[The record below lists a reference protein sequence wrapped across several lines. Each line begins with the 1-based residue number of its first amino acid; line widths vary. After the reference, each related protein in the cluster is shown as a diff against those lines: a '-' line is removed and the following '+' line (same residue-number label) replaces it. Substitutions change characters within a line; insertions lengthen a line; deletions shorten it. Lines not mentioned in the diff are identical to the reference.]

1 MKMARSADDG
11 SLASA
16 AIIENARLAGNYY
29 RISFEVPAAY
39 LGARPGQFVML
50 RVDMR
55 PDPLLGRPFSIYS
68 IAGNGSRASCS
79 VLYRVVGKMTALLSR
94 KAPGE
99 SVHVLGPLGRGFDLS
114 RGPAKALLVAGGT
127 GIAPIS
133 FLAGEL
139 YRRGVPE
146 IFVYYGAKSGED
158 LIGLDDMEK
167 AGFPQRG
174 LRICTEDCSRGER
187 GLVTELLARDIG
199 AFSPG
204 DTCVFAC
211 GPMPMLKSL
220 RAVLAANPLPAQV
233 SIEERMACGMGAC
246 LACAVPAA
254 SKSGGGYVRACQE
267 GPVFNMDEVELEC

>member
-1 MKMARSADDG
+1 MARSADG
-11 SLASA
+11 GCLERA
-16 AIIENARLAGNYY
+16 AIIENVRLAGDYC

-39 LGARPGQFVML
+39 LEARPGQFVML

-79 VLYRVVGKMTALLSR
+79 VLYRVVGKMTELLGR
-94 KAPGE
+94 KVPGDCLFT
-99 SVHVLGPLGRGFDLS
+99 LGPLGRGFDLS
-114 RGPAKALLVAGGT
+114 RDFARSVLVAGGT

-133 FLAGEL
+133 FLSGEL
-139 YRRGVPE
+139 RRRGAPE
-146 IFVYYGAKSGED
+146 IVVYYGAKSEHD

-167 AGFPQRG
+167 AGFPRGG
-174 LRICTEDCSRGER
+174 LRVCTEDCSRGEG

-199 AFSPG
+199 AFNPG
-204 DTCVFAC
+204 DTGVFAC
-211 GPMPMLKSL
+211 GPMPMLRSL

-254 SKSGGGYVRACQE
+254 GARGGYVRACQE